1 MEKKPS
7 HQEYYWNGSN
17 NGSWVVDDGD
27 VKPIEDYPDL
37 VSELESEEADRQR
50 LVDLEALEARAD
62 RLGYE
67 HEAEAEQGATNRRDK
82 VGRSIGAIASCNL
95 STIYSERE
103 PDMEWLGYLY
113 NSRTKKVLEPFR
125 GGSEAAMAAY
135 NAYLSSV
142 LTNLEEKMEEL
153 EKSDKYKAES
163 ASYEAAMDL
172 AERTNSPITPE
183 EPATVTE
190 AYELYR
196 TISDIKQIK
205 DLFRERSQGLKER
218 AKKRPR

>member
-1 MEKKPS
+1 MEQKPS

-17 NGSWVVDDGD
+17 NGSWVVNDGGD

-37 VSELESEEADRQR
+37 VGELESKE
-50 LVDLEALEARAD
+50 VDLEALEARAD
-62 RLGYE
+62 KMEAE
-67 HEAEAEQGATNRRDK
+67 HEAEAEQDVAHRRDK
-82 VGRSIGAIASCNL
+82 ISRSIGEIASCNL
-95 STIYSERE
+95 STPYSERE
-103 PDMEWLGYLY
+103 PEMEWLGHLY
-113 NSRTKKVLEPFR
+113 NDRTKKVLEPFR
-125 GGSEAAMAAY
+125 GGGEVGMAAY
-135 NAYLSSV
+135 SAYLSSV
-142 LTNLEEKMEEL
+142 VVNLEEKMKEL

-183 EPATVTE
+183 EPVTVTE

-205 DLFRERSQGLKER
+205 DLFRERSQELKER

>member
-1 MEKKPS
+1 MEHRPS

-17 NGSWVVDDGD
+17 NGSWVVDDGGD

-37 VSELESEEADRQR
+37 VSELESKEAD
-50 LVDLEALEARAD
+50 LGALEVRA
-62 RLGYE
+62 GKME
-67 HEAEAEQGATNRRDK
+67 AGHEAEAEQDVVHRRGK
-82 VGRSIGAIASCNL
+82 ISRLIGEIASCNL
-95 STIYSERE
+95 STPYSERE
-103 PDMEWLGYLY
+103 PEMEWLGHLY
-113 NSRTKKVLEPFR
+113 NDRTKKVLEPFR
-125 GGSEAAMAAY
+125 GGGEVVIATYS
-135 NAYLSSV
+135 AYLNSV
-142 LTNLEEKMEEL
+142 VANLEEKLKDL
-153 EKSDKYKAES
+153 EKSDRYKSES

-172 AERTNSPITPE
+172 ADRTNNPITPE

-205 DLFRERSQGLKER
+205 ALFKERYQELKER

>member
-1 MEKKPS
+1 MEHRPS

-17 NGSWVVDDGD
+17 NGSWVVDDGGD

-37 VSELESEEADRQR
+37 VSELESKE
-50 LVDLEALEARAD
+50 VDLEALEARAD
-62 RLGYE
+62 KMEAG

-125 GGSEAAMAAY
+125 GGSEATMAAY

-142 LTNLEEKMEEL
+142 LTNLEEKMKEL

-196 TISDIKQIK
+196 TISDIKQIN
-205 DLFRERSQGLKER
+205 DLFRERSQELKER

>member
-67 HEAEAEQGATNRRDK
+67 HEAEAEQGATNRRNEIS
-82 VGRSIGAIASCNL
+82 RSIGETASYN
-95 STIYSERE
+95 E

-125 GGSEAAMAAY
+125 GGSEATMAAY
-135 NAYLSSV
+135 DAYLSSV
-142 LTNLEEKMEEL
+142 LTNLEGKMEEL
-153 EKSDKYKAES
+153 EKSDRYKSES
-163 ASYEAAMDL
+163 AAYEAAMDL
-172 AERTNSPITPE
+172 ADRTNNPITPE

-196 TISDIKQIK
+196 TISDIKQMK
-205 DLFRERSQGLKER
+205 ALFKERCQELKER

>member
-1 MEKKPS
+1 MEQKPS

-17 NGSWVVDDGD
+17 NGSWVVDDGGD

-37 VSELESEEADRQR
+37 VGELESKE
-50 LVDLEALEARAD
+50 VDLEALEARAD
-62 RLGYE
+62 KMEAE
-67 HEAEAEQGATNRRDK
+67 HEAEAEQDVAHRRDK
-82 VGRSIGAIASCNL
+82 ISRSIGEIASCDL
-95 STIYSERE
+95 STPYSERE
-103 PDMEWLGYLY
+103 PEMEWLGYLY

-125 GGSEAAMAAY
+125 GGSEATMAAY

-142 LTNLEEKMEEL
+142 LINLEEKMEEL

-183 EPATVTE
+183 EPATVAE

-205 DLFRERSQGLKER
+205 DLFRERSQELKER
-218 AKKRPR
+218 AKNRPQ

>member
-1 MEKKPS
+1 MEQKPS

-17 NGSWVVDDGD
+17 NGSWVVDDGGD

-37 VSELESEEADRQR
+37 VGELESKE
-50 LVDLEALEARAD
+50 VDLEALEARAD
-62 RLGYE
+62 KMEAE
-67 HEAEAEQGATNRRDK
+67 HEAEAEQDVAHRRDK
-82 VGRSIGAIASCNL
+82 ISRSIGEIASCNL
-95 STIYSERE
+95 STPYSERE
-103 PDMEWLGYLY
+103 PEMEWLGYLY